1 MNIKRDKG
9 IDFIKGIAIILVVL
23 GHVIT
28 NGVSS
33 QVIIN
38 GYIIKL
44 CNIIYFFHMPLFF
57 FISGYLTKK
66 YINENNNIDKE
77 KVHKKIL
84 ALIIPYISFSTIYLL
99 TKIFFASSGAVI
111 NPVSIK
117 DIVLIMIKPIGEYW
131 FLYALIVFN
140 ILYFGLQ
147 SRKLYYLLGGVLAI
161 SCYFYR
167 FELFQNIEGLR
178 RSLPF
183 FIYFYLGNV
192 FNILRTKKN
201 KLINRLNKEI
211 IIGLVV
217 FFLVGLYNSQYLKD
231 NMLLKLIYTN
241 IIIILF
247 FVGSSLLTDDFIEEL
262 GRNTMSIYL
271 IHPFFVVINKILFK
285 GIAVKFEWSYI
296 VVSTILSVLVPYII
310 YKKIICKYKNTDFFI
325 ATNKY
330 L

>member
-147 SRKLYYLLGGVLAI
+147 SRKLYYLLGGGI
-161 SCYFYR
+161 S
-167 FELFQNIEGLR
+167 
-178 RSLPF
+178 
-183 FIYFYLGNV
+183 
-192 FNILRTKKN
+192 N
-201 KLINRLNKEI
+201 KLL
-211 IIGLVV
+211 
-217 FFLVGLYNSQYLKD
+217 FL
-231 NMLLKLIYTN
+231 
-241 IIIILF
+241 
-247 FVGSSLLTDDFIEEL
+247 
-262 GRNTMSIYL
+262 
-271 IHPFFVVINKILFK
+271 
-285 GIAVKFEWSYI
+285 
-296 VVSTILSVLVPYII
+296 
-310 YKKIICKYKNTDFFI
+310 
-325 ATNKY
+325 
-330 L
+330 